1 MDGKDL
7 TKHFEGFKN
16 QVYKDTL
23 GNLTVGY
30 GTHLYEGKKI
40 PQEAVVAMFE
50 FDYTISEKEY
60 NNLYLSDLD
69 AVRKA
74 VIIDL
79 IYNMGVYRVTKF
91 RKMLD
96 AISSRNYERAAN
108 ELLNSEYA
116 EQTKTRAQVNAD
128 MLRTGKWPDFIKK

>member
-1 MDGKDL
+1 M
-7 TKHFEGFKN
+7 
-16 QVYKDTL
+16 
-23 GNLTVGY
+23 GY

-116 EQTKTRAQVNAD
+116 EQTKARAQVNAD